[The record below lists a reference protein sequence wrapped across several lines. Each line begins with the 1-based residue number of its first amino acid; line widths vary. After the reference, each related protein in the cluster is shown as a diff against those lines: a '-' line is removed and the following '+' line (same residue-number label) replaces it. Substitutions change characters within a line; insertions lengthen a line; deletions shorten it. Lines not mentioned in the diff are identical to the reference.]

1 MTGFGFVADVI
12 AAFFILG
19 IGVGVIAVI
28 AMSALKRAQ
37 GRPGG
42 RPRRPPRLG
51 GSVGPPS
58 VGGPGWEE
66 PPGPGETDDRPR
78 WPGGPSGLARRFSGL
93 TGPGG

>member
-1 MTGFGFVADVI
+1 MTGFDFVAGVI

-42 RPRRPPRLG
+42 GPRRPHRPPRPG

-58 VGGPGWEE
+58 AGGGPGWEE
-66 PPGPGETDDRPR
+66 PPGPDETDDRPR
-78 WPGGPSGLARRFSGL
+78 WPGGPAA
-93 TGPGG
+93 

>member
-28 AMSALKRAQ
+28 AMSALRSDW
-37 GRPGG
+37 G
-42 RPRRPPRLG
+42 RLG
-51 GSVGPPS
+51 GRARRLRRGAGPPLG
-58 VGGPGWEE
+58 GGPGWEE

-78 WPGGPSGLARRFSGL
+78 WPGGPSGLARRFSGS

>member
-1 MTGFGFVADVI
+1 MTGFDFVAGVI

-28 AMSALKRAQ
+28 AMSALKRAR

-58 VGGPGWEE
+58 VGGPGGEE
-66 PPGPGETDDRPR
+66 PPGPGETDERPR
-78 WPGGPSGLARRFSGL
+78 WPGGPSGLARPSAG
-93 TGPGG
+93 